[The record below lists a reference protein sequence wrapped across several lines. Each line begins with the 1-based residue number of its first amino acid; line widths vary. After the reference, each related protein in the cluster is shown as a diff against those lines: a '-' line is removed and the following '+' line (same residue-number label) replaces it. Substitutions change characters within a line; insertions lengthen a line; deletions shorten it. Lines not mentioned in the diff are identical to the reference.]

1 MNTDAIRQ
9 WVADTTGLT
18 TIWMNPNAPRP
29 DRPYCAIQIT
39 SVLRIGEPYHG
50 TIDASGIAQVLSQR
64 EVVLSINVYEDAANN
79 DPRSALLKATDLRD
93 SLDLFGTL
101 DTLKAD
107 GWAYR
112 GVESLQDTPELLD
125 TQFEPRATFD
135 VRFGVTIEQSDD
147 MGWIETV
154 IFTGDIENQTTT
166 REVDLTNG

>member
-1 MNTDAIRQ
+1 
-9 WVADTTGLT
+9 V
-18 TIWMNPNAPRP
+18 TIWEYPNAPRP
-29 DRPYCAIQIT
+29 VRPYCSIRIG
-39 SVLRIGEPYHG
+39 SVVRIGEPYHG

-64 EVVLSINVYEDAANN
+64 EVVLSIVVYEDRDNT
-79 DPRSALLKATDLRD
+79 DPRSALLTATDLRD
-93 SLDLFGTL
+93 SLDLYGTL
-101 DTLKAD
+101 DTLKTN

-112 GVESLQDTPELLD
+112 GVELLQDTPELLD
-125 TQFEPRATFD
+125 TGFEPRATFD